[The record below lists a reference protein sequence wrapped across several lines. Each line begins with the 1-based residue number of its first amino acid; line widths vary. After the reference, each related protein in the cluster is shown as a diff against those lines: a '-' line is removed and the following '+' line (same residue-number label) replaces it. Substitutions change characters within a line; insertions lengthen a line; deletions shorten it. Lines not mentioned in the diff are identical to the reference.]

1 MMSRHLTFKYRGGL
15 RTVFF
20 KIRFC
25 LSVTIR
31 QRELYALWSDFQ
43 GMLGWLGW
51 NAKLCR
57 VWNLA
62 SLERHRSGDPSEQQ
76 TDIIL
81 ETGTKPIAYR
91 LGCSKQEEGAG
102 GASVDLEIV
111 SANCKWEDL
120 GRMAAVCADL
130 PLCHFH
136 WGLWIP
142 RGVGSGGSISSN
154 DDEWFPGAS
163 PGSAAGTEPVC
174 LCHTECHTAPRRP
187 FYHLP
192 VFVYF
197 GSHLNCTE
205 SVSHPFSPEGGTP
218 CCLFGSSDSFNF
230 HLSSLPLFLLV
241 LGSHLTALAG

>member
-1 MMSRHLTFKYRGGL
+1 MMSRHLTFKYGGVL
-15 RTVFF
+15 RTIFF

-31 QRELYALWSDFQ
+31 QRE
-43 GMLGWLGW
+43 
-51 NAKLCR
+51 
-57 VWNLA
+57 
-62 SLERHRSGDPSEQQ
+62 LERHRSGDPSEQQ

-81 ETGTKPIAYR
+81 ETETKPIACR
-91 LGCSKQEEGAG
+91 LGCGEQEEGALIWKLSVQIANGKTWG
-102 GASVDLEIV
+102 G
-111 SANCKWEDL
+111 WQ
-120 GRMAAVCADL
+120 
-130 PLCHFH
+130 LCVLICHYATFT
-136 WGLWIP
+136 GDSEYP
-142 RGVGSGGSISSN
+142 GGVGSGGSVSSN

-163 PGSAAGTEPVC
+163 PGSAAGTEPVS
-174 LCHTECHTAPRRP
+174 LCHTECHIAPRRP

-230 HLSSLPLFLLV
+230 HLSSLPLCLLV